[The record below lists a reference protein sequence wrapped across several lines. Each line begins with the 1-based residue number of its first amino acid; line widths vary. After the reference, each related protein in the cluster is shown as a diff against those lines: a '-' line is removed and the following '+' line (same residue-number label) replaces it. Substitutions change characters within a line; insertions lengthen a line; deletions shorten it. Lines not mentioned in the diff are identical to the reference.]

1 MEFTHSKQVITR
13 FAMAAIMGIT
23 CSFSAT
29 AQDSSSSG
37 KEISVTAVGLENT
50 DIVFNLKHLNSTS
63 DKISLSLTDEYGT
76 RLYTEIQNAKNFE
89 KRFKI
94 NSEVGKVILLVRN
107 TRTKAE
113 EKFEISPRTRMI
125 EDISISSVN

>member
-1 MEFTHSKQVITR
+1 
-13 FAMAAIMGIT
+13 MGIT